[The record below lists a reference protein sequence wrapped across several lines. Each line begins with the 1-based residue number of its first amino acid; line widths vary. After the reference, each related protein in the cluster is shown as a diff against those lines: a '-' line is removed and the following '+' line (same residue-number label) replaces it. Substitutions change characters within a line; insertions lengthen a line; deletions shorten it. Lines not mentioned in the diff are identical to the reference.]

1 MTSSLTED
9 WTHTVIVLVLPA
21 EEATRHIIG
30 SIQDAV
36 DEVLA
41 SPEFDEVS
49 VHLVLSTPGNH
60 LLTSPS
66 LDAVLLKVITET
78 EASTISLVWCT
89 DKGVEDVPLSRD
101 LDALHAVQVD
111 FPILGTLEHASPS
124 TNVPTAIR
132 DIVIGALDA
141 AEDASGA
148 PRDSIEAAVTAFRK
162 PTQRS
167 QETPANAEIYG
178 GSEPTPPSVQGAP
191 DLSSPVALPANAGS
205 NLHLSGQET
214 FNTPSAFD
222 AQTEQAKFAMG
233 WPVPDMGGR
242 AADESGSLT
251 SNLHGVQTGTPPDDE
266 DFKESRADSFQP
278 LSHDAEPSGTGSSD
292 WNSHL
297 HHGYGA
303 ANEAV
308 FSGPLAS
315 PYPQADSESPRW
327 IPPVVHNVVSSVT
340 SQVDQWRARRT
351 KVRRAEEQIGVSA
364 LERLP
369 VHQGFQRPMI
379 YFALAAST
387 GWDKQAVRTRDAALT
402 LLSDALDRHW
412 IAVALNLGSTLTRVA
427 GPDSPK
433 RVAHDWR
440 RIERNNDFD
449 LGDAAA
455 ELSMQFSRDNASLR
469 LRGHKVDPP
478 HIVIFATE
486 PPYVD
491 SVASSA
497 YLALLRDVQSVTWLL
512 VGDSNWM
519 EYPPELDH
527 RPSRVLYAEQDGVA
541 ILLTEVLES
550 PEIIPPGQIDM

>member
-1 MTSSLTED
+1 MTSSPTED
-9 WTHTVIVLVLPA
+9 WTHTAVVLVLPA

-49 VHLVLSTPGNH
+49 VHLVLSTPGKH
-60 LLTSPS
+60 ISTSPS

-78 EASTISLVWCT
+78 DAKTISLVWCT
-89 DKGVEDVPLSRD
+89 DKGVADIPLTRD

-111 FPILGTLEHASPS
+111 FPTLGTLEHAS

-132 DIVIGALDA
+132 DIVIRALDA
-141 AEDASGA
+141 AEDTAGA
-148 PRDSIEAAVTAFRK
+148 PRDSIEAAVTGFRK

-167 QETPANAEIYG
+167 QEPPANAESFRG
-178 GSEPTPPSVQGAP
+178 RERTRTSVQGAP
-191 DLSSPVALPANAGS
+191 DLSSPVALTANAGYS
-205 NLHLSGQET
+205 LQLSGPEA
-214 FNTPSAFD
+214 FNTPSAGD
-222 AQTEQAKFAMG
+222 AQTEQAKFAVG
-233 WPVPDMGGR
+233 WPDPDMGDH

-251 SNLHGVQTGTPPDDE
+251 SNLHGVQTGNPTDD
-266 DFKESRADSFQP
+266 DNFMGSTADSFQP
-278 LSHDAEPSGTGSSD
+278 LSHYAEPGATALSDLSSP
-292 WNSHL
+292 L

-303 ANEAV
+303 ADKAV
-308 FSGPLAS
+308 FSGPPAS
-315 PYPQADSESPRW
+315 PYPQADSASPTW
-327 IPPVVHNVVSSVT
+327 IPPVVQNVVSSVT

-369 VHQGFQRPMI
+369 VHQGSQRPLI
-379 YFALAAST
+379 YFALAASM

-412 IAVALNLGSTLTRVA
+412 IAVALNLGSALTRVA

-433 RVAHDWR
+433 SVTHDWR

-455 ELSMQFSRDNASLR
+455 ELSMQFDRDNASLR
-469 LRGHKVDPP
+469 LRGHEVDPP
-478 HIVIFATE
+478 HVVIFATE

-512 VGDSNWM
+512 VGDSHWM
-519 EYPPELDH
+519 EFPPELDD

-541 ILLTEVLES
+541 ILLSKVLAS